1 MIEGSDYAQQTS
13 FVGAIDDTLINE
25 LMRTTCYNQTIYD
38 DMSLELDEYLGLSLG
53 VQDLLTTVRT
63 IVQPMFDQA
72 AILIIDNDRAFKVVH
87 ITTMDYT
94 LTFLIRGCCRS
105 EEHFHR
111 DE

>member
-13 FVGAIDDTLINE
+13 FVSAIDGTLINE

-53 VQDLLTTVRT
+53 VRDLQLTTVRT

-87 ITTMDYT
+87 ITTMD
-94 LTFLIRGCCRS
+94 
-105 EEHFHR
+105 
-111 DE
+111 